1 MGCLRL
7 GQLVPVALAVHR
19 GAARGGA
26 YLLRGQRFARD
37 RSIVKCVCEPQNLGK
52 QGLEVDEWPR
62 KAGGC

>member
-1 MGCLRL
+1 M
-7 GQLVPVALAVHR
+7 PVALAVHR

-52 QGLEVDEWPR
+52 QGLEVDEWPS